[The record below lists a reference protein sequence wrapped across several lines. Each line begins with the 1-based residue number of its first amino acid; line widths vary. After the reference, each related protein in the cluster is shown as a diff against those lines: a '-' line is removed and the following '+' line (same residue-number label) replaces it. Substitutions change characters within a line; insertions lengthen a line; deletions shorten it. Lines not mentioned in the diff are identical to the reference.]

1 VSFQAESAIVLV
13 SNGPGELTTWVR
25 PLALRLHEQWGLR
38 PCHPHARCT
47 LQLVLVP
54 CPNGTGQEASVALRW
69 QLFDRVLPAARFW
82 WLLLRPGR
90 HGPWPR
96 QGVVVFLGGD
106 QFWTVLLAARLGYR
120 HLTYAEWVARWPRW
134 NDRLALMGSA
144 ASSRLAPRWR
154 SRARVVGDLMADLAK
169 GQTDDSALPQGEW
182 VALLPGSKRAKL
194 QVGMPFLLQTAD
206 LLARLRPEC
215 RFLLPVA
222 PTTSVAELMAFA
234 GPANPIASHFGG
246 GEPTLERSADP
257 IGRDVLRT
265 AGGQAIVLV
274 QEHPAHALLSQ
285 CSLALTTVGA
295 NTAELGALG
304 LPMLVLLPTQHLEVM
319 QAWDGWMGLV
329 ARLPLLRRLVG
340 VALTAWRLRHRGF
353 LAWPNISAGR
363 TVVPEH
369 VGSITPA
376 DIAAEA
382 AQWLRQP
389 EKLAEM
395 RENLRSLRGRPGA
408 VKSLAEMVVDLVPPG
423 TIEPRQAKHAAIQA
437 PWPGSPKA
445 IDGSGLGT
453 RPRKLQSE

>member
-1 VSFQAESAIVLV
+1 MSFQPEAAIVLV
-13 SNGPGELTTWVR
+13 SNGPGEMSTWVR
-25 PLALRLHEQWGLR
+25 PLALRLQQQWALR
-38 PCHPHARCT
+38 PCHPDAICALH
-47 LQLVLVP
+47 LVLVP
-54 CPNGTGQEASVALRW
+54 CPNGTGQEAAVARRW
-69 QLFDRVLPAARFW
+69 GLFDRVLPAARFW

-90 HGPWPR
+90 HGPWPH

-134 NDRLALMGSA
+134 NDRLALMGST

-154 SRARVVGDLMADLAK
+154 SRAQVVGDLMADLAK
-169 GQTDDSALPQGEW
+169 GQTEDSTLTGGEW

-206 LLARLRPEC
+206 CLARLRPGC

-234 GPANPIASHFGG
+234 GPSNKITIHFGG
-246 GEPTLERSADP
+246 GQPTLERSEDP

-363 TVVPEH
+363 SVVPEH

-376 DIAAEA
+376 GIAAEA
-382 AQWLRQP
+382 AEWLNHP
-389 EKLAEM
+389 EKLALM
-395 RENLRSLRGRPGA
+395 REDLRSLRGKPGA
-408 VKSLAEMVVDLVPPG
+408 VKLLAEMIVDLVPPG
-423 TIEPRQAKHAAIQA
+423 TIQPSTARCWPTHAPYGGLPKMNDLSERAI
-437 PWPGSPKA
+437 
-445 IDGSGLGT
+445 GT
-453 RPRKLQSE
+453 KERKSE